1 VADGGDGVA
10 AAAAAA
16 VAQGV
21 DGEGAAAGGGAE
33 DAKVAASK
41 GVWVEGLR
49 ELLGQGDLDALAAY
63 VGRPAWPAA
72 A

>member
-1 VADGGDGVA
+1 VK
-10 AAAAAA
+10 A
-16 VAQGV
+16 VASKG
-21 DGEGAAAGGGAE
+21 
-33 DAKVAASK
+33 K